1 MHGRGLATSG
11 YTVVA
16 FRPFMP
22 EESDKPVR
30 SLLDAAVAAAHAGST
45 VIQARVAD
53 MGEVRSKSASSDLV
67 TDTDVAS
74 GVAVVR
80 AIAERLPG
88 ARFVC
93 EEEEVSGLA
102 GVTRGDLFDDEVWVV
117 DPLDG
122 TTSFVHSY
130 PCYSVS
136 VACLRGGQPVAG
148 AVYNVALGEMTC
160 GALDLGATRDD
171 TPLHVVGAE
180 SVDKALLITGFPYDR
195 TLPLDRAIAVLGAFL
210 RNPVHGIRRDGS
222 AAIDCCHVAG
232 ARADAFYEFNLKPWD
247 VAAGVVILREAG
259 AIVTDTDGTPW
270 TPTSDGICAANP
282 TLHPQMLEV
291 IQRGLATL

>member
-1 MHGRGLATSG
+1 MSG

-22 EESDKPVR
+22 EEGHALVR
-30 SLLDAAVAAAHAGST
+30 SILDTAVAAAEAGGA
-45 VIQARVAD
+45 VIKARVAD

-80 AIAERLPG
+80 AIAGRIPG

-93 EEEEVSGLA
+93 EEEEVYDLA
-102 GVTRGDLFDDEVWVV
+102 GVTRGGLFDDEVWVV

-122 TTSFVHSY
+122 TTSFVHAY

-148 AVYNVALGEMTC
+148 AVYNVPLDEMTC
-160 GALDLGATRDD
+160 GAQGLGATRDD
-171 TPLHVVGAE
+171 IPLHVGDAD
-180 SVDKALLITGFPYDR
+180 SVDRALLITGFPYDR
-195 TLPLDRAIAVLGAFL
+195 TLPMDRAIAVLGTFL

-232 ARADAFYEFNLKPWD
+232 ARADGFYEFNLKPWD
-247 VAAGVVILREAG
+247 IAAGVAILREAG
-259 AIVTDTDGTPW
+259 ATVTDTDGTPW
-270 TPTSDGICAANP
+270 TPDSDGICAANP
-282 TLHPQMLEV
+282 TLHPKMLEV